1 MATRDDSVYM
11 AHQHQHLLITYSME
25 VKVKSETTLHSP
37 CRATVY
43 SSVRLKKRS
52 DRPFGRE
59 TLSELAGHF
68 ALDLEAG
75 SWKLEAGSRK
85 QGELDITVSEWR
97 ASERKR
103 DRGIG
108 TVGR

>member
-25 VKVKSETTLHSP
+25 VKVKSETTLYSP

-75 SWKLEAGSRK
+75 SRK